1 MGSKMILIRLGD
13 VLPKFGDKML
23 VRDGPMDGC
32 TGSPAYRDEWTH
44 LKKRKEKKPKK
55 EMK

>member
-44 LKKRKEKKPKK
+44 LKKRKEKKNRKK
-55 EMK
+55 K